1 MSRSRFS
8 EQELRLE
15 AERCVKYRGTA
26 RVRLEVLHFQWNE
39 SRELSRK
46 NVERLKEVFQTD
58 KIRRLEPRNHIPA
71 VVDQSDL
78 DDAIQASE
86 ISAESLLSNPNNNPP
101 VLIFPAHHR
110 LTCLHGRHRIQAARE
125 TLPPTDAWWTVDLY
139 LAGMSIF
146 QRREDKAC

>member
-1 MSRSRFS
+1 MRRSRFS

-26 RVRLEVLHFQWNE
+26 CVRLEVLHFE
-39 SRELSRK
+39 PRELSRK
-46 NVERLKEVFQTD
+46 NVKRLKEVFQRD

-78 DDAIQASE
+78 DNAIQASE
-86 ISAESLLSNPNNNPP
+86 ISAESLLTNPDNDPP
-101 VLIFPAHHR
+101 MLRFPEHYR

-146 QRREDKAC
+146 QRRKDKAC